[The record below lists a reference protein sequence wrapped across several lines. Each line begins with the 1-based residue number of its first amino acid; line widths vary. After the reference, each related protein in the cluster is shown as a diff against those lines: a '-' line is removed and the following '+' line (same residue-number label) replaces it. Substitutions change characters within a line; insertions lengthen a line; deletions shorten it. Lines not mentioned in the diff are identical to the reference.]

1 MPKAGCETICESKP
15 KQESIMRAHVFPGRN
30 SAGSSRREFLKSVA
44 ALGVGPLLP
53 ANGFFA
59 QRKPAAAASSIAR
72 IDIHHH
78 IVPPGLLQALGA
90 QRLGGASANWTP
102 AQALDDMDKAGVSA
116 GMSSIAPAGDPF
128 RDPST
133 AVRLCHECNEYAAR
147 LAADH
152 PRRFGVFG
160 ALPLPNIDA
169 SLREIE
175 YAFDTLK
182 ADGISLFT
190 SYGDKWLGDPAFNPV
205 FEELDRRHA
214 VVYTHPNTANCCR
227 NLLANVGDGA
237 IEWGTDPTR
246 AIPQMIFG
254 GAAARYPNVRMI
266 FSHGGGT
273 MPFLVERFSLMAKS
287 AQMAPRFPQ
296 GFEAVAAK
304 FYYDTAQVANPA
316 AMSALSKVVPISQIV
331 FGTDYPFRTA
341 AEHVK
346 GLKECGVFD
355 PKDLQA
361 IDQNALRLLPKFG
374 QE

>member
-1 MPKAGCETICESKP
+1 
-15 KQESIMRAHVFPGRN
+15 MRSDVLPNRN
-30 SAGSSRREFLKSVA
+30 SAGVSRRGFLQSVA

-53 ANGFFA
+53 ANGFLA
-59 QRKPAAAASSIAR
+59 QRKPAAAAVSSAR

-78 IVPPGLLQALGA
+78 IVPPSLLQALGA
-90 QRLGGASANWTP
+90 QRMGAASANWTT
-102 AQALDDMDKAGVSA
+102 ARALDDMEKAGVSA
-116 GMSSIAPAGDPF
+116 GMTSIAPAGDPF
-128 RDPST
+128 RDAST
-133 AVRLCHECNEYAAR
+133 AVRLCRECNEYAAR
-147 LAADH
+147 LATDH
-152 PRRFGVFG
+152 PRRFGVFA

-175 YAFDTLK
+175 YSFDTLK
-182 ADGISLFT
+182 ADGVGLFT

-205 FEELDRRHA
+205 FEELHRRNA

-227 NLLANVGDGA
+227 NLLPNVGDGA
-237 IEWGTDPTR
+237 IEWGTDTTR
-246 AIPQMIFG
+246 AIAQMIFG
-254 GAAARYPNVRMI
+254 GAAARFPNIRMI

-273 MPFLVERFSLMAKS
+273 MPFLVERFTGMARS
-287 AQMAPRFPQ
+287 AQFAPKFPQ
-296 GFEAVAAK
+296 GFGGAAAK

-361 IDQNALRLLPKFG
+361 IDTNALRLLPKFKT
-374 QE
+374 